1 MLYRKIASK
10 IESFL
15 KSEKKRMLVVS
26 GARQVGKSYIIREV
40 GMRLYSNFIEVN
52 MEEDKQSNRLFEN
65 ARTVEDF
72 MIALS
77 TIAGAKMKDSEKTL
91 VFIDE
96 IQAYS
101 HLLTLAKFLVEDGR
115 FTYIASGSQLGIALK
130 TTQSIPI
137 GSIELL
143 SMYPLDFE
151 EFLIA
156 NGVGELLIN
165 EMRRKFEAK
174 EALNESLHMKVMDYF
189 RKYLLVGGM
198 PSAVNTYLS
207 EHNMVS
213 VRNIHRDIS
222 LLYKNDAAKYESE
235 SLRKLKIQRIYDMV
249 PSNLEKVKKRIVA
262 KDIELKKG
270 KRMAD
275 YQDEF
280 EYLISSGITLEVQA
294 ISKPSYPLVENS
306 GKNLLKLYMSDIG
319 LLTGI
324 LYHNDV
330 LPIMNDKCGVNL
342 GSVYENVVAQ
352 ELKAHGFK
360 LYYYDNKKNGEVDF
374 LIDSVDLMSVLPIE
388 VKSGKDYYIH
398 TALNNLLKVDE
409 YKISNGIVFSNEA
422 KVYNNGNVIYMPIY
436 YVMFLRSSAFDNSE
450 FVYIL
455 NSATL

>member
-115 FTYIASGSQLGIALK
+115 FTYIASSSQLGIALK

-330 LPIMNDKCGVNL
+330 QPIMNDKCGVNL

-374 LIDSVDLMSVLPIE
+374 LIDSVDLLSALPIE

-409 YKISNGIVFSNEA
+409 YKISNGIVFSNEE

-450 FVYIL
+450 FVYI
-455 NSATL
+455 

>member
-330 LPIMNDKCGVNL
+330 QPIMNDKCGVNL

-450 FVYIL
+450 FVYI
-455 NSATL
+455 

>member
-207 EHNMVS
+207 EYNMVS

-270 KRMAD
+270 KRMVD

-398 TALNNLLKVDE
+398 TALNNLLKVNE
-409 YKISNGIVFSNEA
+409 YKISNGIVFSNEE

-450 FVYIL
+450 FVYI
-455 NSATL
+455 

>member
-213 VRNIHRDIS
+213 VRNIHRDIN
-222 LLYKNDAAKYESE
+222 LFYKNDAAKYESE

-409 YKISNGIVFSNEA
+409 YKISNGIVFSNEE

-436 YVMFLRSSAFDNSE
+436 YVMFLRYSAFDNSE
-450 FVYIL
+450 FVYI
-455 NSATL
+455 

>member
-330 LPIMNDKCGVNL
+330 QPIMNDKCGVNL

-374 LIDSVDLMSVLPIE
+374 LIDSVDLLSALPIE

-409 YKISNGIVFSNEA
+409 YKITNGIVFSNEE

-450 FVYIL
+450 FVYI
-455 NSATL
+455 

>member
-360 LYYYDNKKNGEVDF
+360 LYYYDNKKNGEVD
-374 LIDSVDLMSVLPIE
+374 SVDLLSALPIE

-450 FVYIL
+450 FVYI
-455 NSATL
+455 

>member
-342 GSVYENVVAQ
+342 GTVYENVVAQ

-422 KVYNNGNVIYMPIY
+422 KVYTNGNVIYMPIY

-450 FVYIL
+450 FVYI
-455 NSATL
+455 

>member
-1 MLYRKIASK
+1 
-10 IESFL
+10 
-15 KSEKKRMLVVS
+15 MLVVS

-130 TTQSIPI
+130 ITQSIPI

-213 VRNIHRDIS
+213 VRNIHRDIN

-409 YKISNGIVFSNEA
+409 YKISNGIVFSNEE

-450 FVYIL
+450 FVYI
-455 NSATL
+455 

>member
-174 EALNESLHMKVMDYF
+174 EVLNESLHMKVMDYF

-330 LPIMNDKCGVNL
+330 QPIMNDKCGVNL

-374 LIDSVDLMSVLPIE
+374 LIDSVDLMSALPIE

-409 YKISNGIVFSNEA
+409 YKISNGIVFSNEE

-450 FVYIL
+450 FVYI
-455 NSATL
+455 

>member
-342 GSVYENVVAQ
+342 ESVYENVVAQ

-374 LIDSVDLMSVLPIE
+374 LIDSVDLMSALPIE

-409 YKISNGIVFSNEA
+409 YKISNGIVFSNEE

-450 FVYIL
+450 FVYI
-455 NSATL
+455 

>member
-213 VRNIHRDIS
+213 VRNIHRDIN

-330 LPIMNDKCGVNL
+330 QPIMNDKCGVNL

-352 ELKAHGFK
+352 EVKAHGFK

-374 LIDSVDLMSVLPIE
+374 LIDSVDLLSALPIE

-409 YKISNGIVFSNEA
+409 YKITNGIVFSNEE

-436 YVMFLRSSAFDNSE
+436 YVMFLRSSGFDNSE
-450 FVYIL
+450 FVYI
-455 NSATL
+455 

>member
-324 LYHNDV
+324 LYNNDV

-374 LIDSVDLMSVLPIE
+374 LIDSVDLLSALPIE

-409 YKISNGIVFSNEA
+409 YKITNGIVFSNEE

-450 FVYIL
+450 FVYI
-455 NSATL
+455 

>member
-101 HLLTLAKFLVEDGR
+101 HLLTLAKFLVDDGR

-374 LIDSVDLMSVLPIE
+374 LIDSVDLLSALPIE

-409 YKISNGIVFSNEA
+409 YKISNGIVFSNEE

-450 FVYIL
+450 FVYI
-455 NSATL
+455 

>member
-137 GSIELL
+137 GSIEFL

-374 LIDSVDLMSVLPIE
+374 LIDSVDLMSALPIE

-409 YKISNGIVFSNEA
+409 YKISNGIVFSNEE

-450 FVYIL
+450 FVYI
-455 NSATL
+455 

>member
-213 VRNIHRDIS
+213 VRNIHRDIN

-235 SLRKLKIQRIYDMV
+235 SFRKLKIQRIYDMV

-409 YKISNGIVFSNEA
+409 YKISNGIVFSNEE

-450 FVYIL
+450 FVYI
-455 NSATL
+455 

>member
-374 LIDSVDLMSVLPIE
+374 LIDSVDLMSALPIE

-409 YKISNGIVFSNEA
+409 YKITNGIVFSNEA

-450 FVYIL
+450 FVYI
-455 NSATL
+455 

>member
-1 MLYRKIASK
+1 MLYRKIALK

-115 FTYIASGSQLGIALK
+115 FTYIASGSQLGITLK

-374 LIDSVDLMSVLPIE
+374 LIDSVDLMSALPIE

-409 YKISNGIVFSNEA
+409 YKITNGIVFSNEE

-450 FVYIL
+450 FVYI
-455 NSATL
+455 

>member
-213 VRNIHRDIS
+213 VRNIHRDIN

-330 LPIMNDKCGVNL
+330 QPIMNDKCGVNL

-409 YKISNGIVFSNEA
+409 YKITNGIVFSNEE

-450 FVYIL
+450 FVYI
-455 NSATL
+455 

>member
-1 MLYRKIASK
+1 
-10 IESFL
+10 
-15 KSEKKRMLVVS
+15 MLVVS

-374 LIDSVDLMSVLPIE
+374 LIDSVDLLSALPIE

-409 YKISNGIVFSNEA
+409 YKITNGIVFSNEA

-450 FVYIL
+450 FVYI
-455 NSATL
+455 

>member
-374 LIDSVDLMSVLPIE
+374 LIDSVDLMSALPIE

-409 YKISNGIVFSNEA
+409 YKISNGIVFSNEE

-436 YVMFLRSSAFDNSE
+436 YVMFLRSAAFVNSE
-450 FVYIL
+450 FVYI
-455 NSATL
+455 

>member
-222 LLYKNDAAKYESE
+222 LLYKNDAAKYESV

-374 LIDSVDLMSVLPIE
+374 LIDSVDLMSALPIE

-450 FVYIL
+450 FVYI
-455 NSATL
+455 

>member
-1 MLYRKIASK
+1 MLYRKIALK

-409 YKISNGIVFSNEA
+409 YKISNGIVFSNEE

-450 FVYIL
+450 FVYI
-455 NSATL
+455 

>member
-1 MLYRKIASK
+1 
-10 IESFL
+10 
-15 KSEKKRMLVVS
+15 MLVVS

-213 VRNIHRDIS
+213 VRNIHRDIN

-409 YKISNGIVFSNEA
+409 YKITNGIVFSNEA

-450 FVYIL
+450 FVYI
-455 NSATL
+455 

>member
-213 VRNIHRDIS
+213 VRNIHRDIN

-374 LIDSVDLMSVLPIE
+374 LIDSVDLLSALPIE

-450 FVYIL
+450 FVYI
-455 NSATL
+455 

>member
-374 LIDSVDLMSVLPIE
+374 LIDSVDLLSALPIE
-388 VKSGKDYYIH
+388 VKSGKDYYIY

-409 YKISNGIVFSNEA
+409 YKITNGIVFSNEE

-450 FVYIL
+450 FVYI
-455 NSATL
+455 

>member
-77 TIAGAKMKDSEKTL
+77 TIAGAKIKDSEKTL

-409 YKISNGIVFSNEA
+409 YKISNGIVFSNEE

-436 YVMFLRSSAFDNSE
+436 FVMFLRSSAFDNSE
-450 FVYIL
+450 FVYI
-455 NSATL
+455 

>member
-115 FTYIASGSQLGIALK
+115 FTYIASGSQLGITLK

-374 LIDSVDLMSVLPIE
+374 LIDSVDLMSALPIE

-409 YKISNGIVFSNEA
+409 YKISNGIVFSNEE

-450 FVYIL
+450 FVYI
-455 NSATL
+455 

>member
-213 VRNIHRDIS
+213 VRNIHRDIN
-222 LLYKNDAAKYESE
+222 LFYKNDAAKYESE

-374 LIDSVDLMSVLPIE
+374 LIDSVDLMSALPIE

-450 FVYIL
+450 FVYI
-455 NSATL
+455 

>member
-352 ELKAHGFK
+352 ELKAHGYK

-374 LIDSVDLMSVLPIE
+374 LIDSVDLLSALPIE

-409 YKISNGIVFSNEA
+409 YKISNGIVFSNEE

-450 FVYIL
+450 FVYI
-455 NSATL
+455 

>member
-262 KDIELKKG
+262 KNIELKKG

-330 LPIMNDKCGVNL
+330 QPIMNDKCGVNL

-374 LIDSVDLMSVLPIE
+374 LIDSVDLLSVLPIE

-398 TALNNLLKVDE
+398 TALNNLLKVEE

-422 KVYNNGNVIYMPIY
+422 KVYTNGNVIYMPIY
-436 YVMFLRSSAFDNSE
+436 FVMFLRSSAFDNSE
-450 FVYIL
+450 FVYI
-455 NSATL
+455 

>member
-374 LIDSVDLMSVLPIE
+374 LIDSVYLLSALPIE

-409 YKISNGIVFSNEA
+409 YKITNGIVFSNEE

-450 FVYIL
+450 FVYI
-455 NSATL
+455 

>member
-330 LPIMNDKCGVNL
+330 QPIMNDKCGVNL

-374 LIDSVDLMSVLPIE
+374 LIDSVDLLSALPIE

-409 YKISNGIVFSNEA
+409 YKISNGIVFSNEE

-450 FVYIL
+450 FVYI
-455 NSATL
+455 

>member
-330 LPIMNDKCGVNL
+330 QPIMNDKCGVNL

-352 ELKAHGFK
+352 EMKAHGFK

-374 LIDSVDLMSVLPIE
+374 LIDSVDLLSALPIE

-409 YKISNGIVFSNEA
+409 YKISNGIVFRNEE

-450 FVYIL
+450 FVYI
-455 NSATL
+455 

>member
-374 LIDSVDLMSVLPIE
+374 LIDSVDLLSALPIE

-409 YKISNGIVFSNEA
+409 YKITNGIVFSNEEQ
-422 KVYNNGNVIYMPIY
+422 VYNNGNVIYMPIY

-450 FVYIL
+450 FVYI
-455 NSATL
+455 

>member
-213 VRNIHRDIS
+213 VRNIHRDIN

-374 LIDSVDLMSVLPIE
+374 LIDSVDLMSALPIE

-409 YKISNGIVFSNEA
+409 YKISNGIVFSNEE

-450 FVYIL
+450 FVYI
-455 NSATL
+455 